1 VDVDDREWILGRAA
15 EMRAAM
21 PDAEVILWSHLR
33 RRALDGYR
41 FRRQYIVG
49 RAILDFYCPQR
60 RLAIEVDG
68 PTHDP
73 TDDDRRDGWLAT
85 KGIRV
90 MRFDN
95 DDVYRHLEDVLGEIR
110 LALMV
115 QPGKR
120 PRNQRV
126 R

>member
-1 VDVDDREWILGRAA
+1 MDLDDREWIQGRAA
-15 EMRAAM
+15 ELRAAM

-49 RAILDFYCPQR
+49 RAIVDFYCTQR
-60 RLAIEVDG
+60 RLAVEVDG

-73 TDDDRRDGWLAT
+73 MQDEARDAGLTA

-90 MRFDN
+90 LRFAN
-95 DDVYRHLEDVLGEIR
+95 DDVYRHVDDVLGEIR

-115 QPGKR
+115 LPGKR
-120 PRNQRV
+120 PRNRRV

>member
-1 VDVDDREWILGRAA
+1 MDVDDREWIVTRAA
-15 EMRAAM
+15 ELRGAM

-49 RAILDFYCPQR
+49 RVILDFYCPQR

-73 TDDDRRDGWLAT
+73 TDDGQRDAWLAT
-85 KGIRV
+85 RGIRV
-90 MRFDN
+90 LRVGN
-95 DDVYRHLEDVLGEIR
+95 DDVYRHLDAVLADIR
-110 LALMV
+110 VALMV

-120 PRNQRV
+120 PRNR
-126 R
+126 RER